1 MTEKTI
7 ANSRV
12 LSKLDDQFTKGSR
25 FFILHGNEVDDQFFQ
40 DYSTGIVKIELL
52 LKNYF
57 SYKGFKN
64 QNFINTSGT
73 NKELSSGFDR
83 QQIKD
88 DIGFEEDEDEE
99 RDENTNSQNNN
110 QQNSA
115 QQNQQQEIA
124 VHNDFMRAKQQL
136 WEFEKDKDS
145 NIRGVLVLNGFDW
158 VLNFYQNSQ
167 DKTTEKLLQ
176 IIDTFKT
183 LEKCTVVMIQK
194 KIDTFEK
201 FKIDISKRN
210 VFEIGKASKDEIA
223 CTMLNY
229 SFHHPKDL
237 NISSVANVWDIAQ
250 SFSTGKKSLTQCL
263 ISIKELIHRENVHDI
278 SDERFSVLFER
289 PIDEKVSFAKDVIL
303 NDKDR
308 EIIRAQVERF
318 MDSEEKDFPKGLILT
333 GPPGTGKTHIARGI
347 ANDYKCYFMPVRL
360 SDVKGQFVGES
371 AQKTKRLFDEARAN
385 APTIMFVDEADT
397 ILTSR
402 GSDYGSGAD
411 SFTRDIVN
419 EFLVSMDGAGTQ
431 NDRIFI
437 LAATNRKHAI
447 DDAIK
452 SRMGTSLEIGLPNKK
467 NMKKMFSLF
476 LDDTTLDEYDWF
488 DSFLNRATG
497 MSGRDINKFCS
508 NLKKEIDEKGIDEK
522 LFESGLELF
531 ENRMIEALEKDVEW
545 AKLKR
550 TPSIQFDAVIGYQ
563 QEKSRIRKH
572 VTMLLEKDKTKQKIY
587 KENNLQRSGILLYGP
602 PGNGKTLLAQALAGE
617 FHLHF
622 LNVDLNTLIG
632 SSGSIGTSL
641 EFIFQYAEK
650 IANIQSTAKGIL
662 LFFDEFDALARQGGN
677 PALRSVFLP
686 LLASLKSKDTNV
698 VLMAATNFRELLDE
712 ATIRKGRFDDHI
724 LIGYPNEE
732 DGIKILKQFAK
743 KKQDIQI
750 IDLEEEAESFYSQLQ
765 KEKNQLEFQNKK
777 QMDNIPLSIAD
788 IENGLN
794 SKILENISIDSVIGS
809 NGKMEMKLGK

>member
-7 ANSRV
+7 ANNRV
-12 LSKLDDQFTKGSR
+12 LSKLDEQFTKGSR

-40 DYSTGIVKIELL
+40 DYSTGIVNIELL

-64 QNFINTSGT
+64 QSFIGIKGVNE
-73 NKELSSGFDR
+73 ELSTVSTKPTVKGNVDF
-83 QQIKD
+83 
-88 DIGFEEDEDEE
+88 GEDTE
-99 RDENTNSQNNN
+99 ENTNSQNNN
-110 QQNSA
+110 LQGSAQNNTQQN
-115 QQNQQQEIA
+115 QQEIA
-124 VHNDFMRAKQQL
+124 VHNDFIRAKQKL
-136 WEFEKDKDS
+136 WDFEKDKD
-145 NIRGVLVLNGFDW
+145 IDERGVLVLNGFDW
-158 VLNFYQNSQ
+158 VLNFYQDSQ
-167 DKTTEKLLQ
+167 DKTTEELLQ
-176 IIDTFKT
+176 IIDNFKT
-183 LEKCTVVMIQK
+183 LEKCAVVMIQK

-210 VFEIGKASKDEIA
+210 VFEIGKAPKDEIA
-223 CTMLNY
+223 CAILDY
-229 SFHHPKDL
+229 SFHHSENREKL

-263 ISIKELIHRENVHDI
+263 ISVKELIHREDVHDI
-278 SDERFSVLFER
+278 NNEKFSVLFER
-289 PIDEKVSFAKDVIL
+289 PIDEKVSFEKDVII
-303 NDKDR
+303 NGKER
-308 EIIRAQVERF
+308 EIIRDQIERF

-371 AQKTKRLFDEARAN
+371 AQKAKRLFDEARAN

-452 SRMGTSLEIGLPNKK
+452 SRMGTSLEIGLPDK
-467 NMKKMFSLF
+467 NNMEKMFALF
-476 LDDTTLDEYDWF
+476 LEDSTLDEYDWF
-488 DSFLNRATG
+488 DNFLNRAGG

-508 NLKKEIDEKGIDEK
+508 DLRKKIDENGIDEK
-522 LFESGLELF
+522 LFESGLEQF

-550 TPSIQFDAVIGYQ
+550 TPSIKLDAVIGYEK
-563 QEKSRIRKH
+563 EKSYIKKH

-587 KENNLQRSGILLYGP
+587 SENNLQRSGILLYGP
-602 PGNGKTLLAQALAGE
+602 PGNGKTLLAQAVAGE
-617 FHLHF
+617 FNLHF
-622 LNVDLNTLIG
+622 LNVDLNTLVG

-641 EFIFQYAEK
+641 ELIFQYAEK
-650 IANIQSTAKGIL
+650 IANIQSRAKGIL

-686 LLASLKSKDTNV
+686 LLASLKEKDTNV
-698 VLMAATNFRELLDE
+698 VLMAATNFREVLDE

-724 LIGYPNEE
+724 LIGYPSE
-732 DGIKILKQFAK
+732 DDGVKILKQFAK
-743 KKQDIQI
+743 KKEGIQI
-750 IDLEEEAESFYSQLQ
+750 IDLEEEADQFYKKLQ
-765 KEKNQLEFQNKK
+765 EQKNQLELK
-777 QMDNIPLSIAD
+777 QTANIPLSIAD

-794 SKILENISIDSVIGS
+794 SKIIENISIDSAVNENEKITIS
-809 NGKMEMKLGK
+809 LGE